1 MDMTMK
7 RESVYVWVRPK
18 GTLYAFNTYCH
29 TLKEAMATYPTIGRR
44 SYIAEW
50 WTNPVSYRL

>member
-1 MDMTMK
+1 MK

-18 GTLYAFNTYCH
+18 GTMYAFNTYCH
-29 TLKEAMATYPTIGRR
+29 TLKEAMATYPTIGKR